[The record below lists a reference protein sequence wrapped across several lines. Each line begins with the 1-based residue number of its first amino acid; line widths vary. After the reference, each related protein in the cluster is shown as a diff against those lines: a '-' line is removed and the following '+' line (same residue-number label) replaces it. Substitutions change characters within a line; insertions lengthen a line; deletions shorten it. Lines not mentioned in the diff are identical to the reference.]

1 MNGQYLPSTGSKSIR
16 VGLIVHGSS
25 FNETD
30 LVANDSLKLN
40 IAISTLLIMLNTI
53 LYYFPHPLYAYFSL
67 SLFFI
72 TLVAPNKEFLN
83 LKLLVGFFGQA
94 SKS

>member
-30 LVANDSLKLN
+30 LVAKDSLKLN
-40 IAISTLLIMLNTI
+40 ITISTLLIMLNTI
-53 LYYFPHPLYAYFSL
+53 WYYFPHPLHAYFSL
-67 SLFFI
+67 SLFFV

-83 LKLLVGFFGQA
+83 LKLLVGFFDQA